1 MIKEIKSLDKT
12 EMFKPKPKNKIS
24 IISKILK
31 ILGYGKK
38 R

>member
-1 MIKEIKSLDKT
+1 MISEIKSLDKT
-12 EMFKPKPKNKIS
+12 KMFEPKPKNKIS